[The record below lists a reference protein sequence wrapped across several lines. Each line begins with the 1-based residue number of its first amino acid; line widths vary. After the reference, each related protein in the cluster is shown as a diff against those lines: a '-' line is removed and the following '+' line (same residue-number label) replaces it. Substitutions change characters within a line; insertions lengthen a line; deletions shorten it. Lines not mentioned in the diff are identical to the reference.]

1 MSCKLAWN
9 LVFTHDND
17 DDDDDD
23 DDDDVGG
30 RSW

>member
-23 DDDDVGG
+23 DDDVGG
-30 RSW
+30 SSW